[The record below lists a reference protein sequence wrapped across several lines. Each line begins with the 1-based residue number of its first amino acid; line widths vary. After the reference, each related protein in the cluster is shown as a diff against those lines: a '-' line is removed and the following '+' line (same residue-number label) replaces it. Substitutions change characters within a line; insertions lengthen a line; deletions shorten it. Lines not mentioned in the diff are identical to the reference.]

1 VTQCVPMGRI
11 QFPAVR
17 GDLGLATDLAVVA
30 SLARDAGST
39 VSRAELAT
47 LVRRCR
53 ADLAGSPPGAMPE
66 LLERLARQR
75 LSARREAA
83 RSGGVRSR
91 A

>member
-1 VTQCVPMGRI
+1 MTQCVPMGRT

-17 GDLGLATDLAVVA
+17 GDLGLATDLAVVD
-30 SLARDAGST
+30 SLARDVGPGI
-39 VSRAELAT
+39 SRAELAT

-83 RSGGVRSR
+83 RTGTGSR
-91 A
+91 T

>member
-1 VTQCVPMGRI
+1 MGRT

-17 GDLGLATDLAVVA
+17 GDLGLATDLAVVD
-30 SLARDAGST
+30 SLARDSGAT

-75 LSARREAA
+75 LRARREAA
-83 RSGGVRSR
+83 RSGGAGSR

>member
-1 VTQCVPMGRI
+1 VTQCVPMGRT

-17 GDLGLATDLAVVA
+17 GDLGMATDLAVVD
-30 SLARDAGST
+30 SLARDAGPGIT
-39 VSRAELAT
+39 RAELAT

-75 LSARREAA
+75 LTARREAA
-83 RSGGVRSR
+83 RSAAAAG
-91 A
+91 